1 MDNYELTYL
10 RNINDIKDDF
20 INQKISKK
28 EYEEKL
34 EIEKQ
39 KYIEFLQNNNRLLM
53 EDMQR
58 KYDFDQ
64 FIKILNGEEM
74 GNDRFVDKKSR

>member
-1 MDNYELTYL
+1 MDDYELTYL

-20 INQKISKK
+20 INQKIYKK

-53 EDMQR
+53 EDLQR
-58 KYDFDQ
+58 KYDYDEL
-64 FIKILNGEEM
+64 IKLLKR
-74 GNDRFVDKKSR
+74 GNIKWRK